1 MTVIVVDVVVKSGSE
16 VSESATCA
24 DRQQNVLSGSRA
36 ARYISLAY
44 KCLLKRKPYQREGP
58 LMREVGKATW
68 GRGRGGQGRVDVL
81 LEANV
86 SLSVTAFTT
95 LYAHCTRKWPPK
107 GELDAMRVMTTC
119 ARRL

>member
-1 MTVIVVDVVVKSGSE
+1 MPVIVVVVAVVESGSE

-24 DRQQNVLSGSRA
+24 DKQQNVLSGSRA

-44 KCLLKRKPYQREGP
+44 KCLLKRKPYQREVP
-58 LMREVGKATW
+58 LMREVGKATRD
-68 GRGRGGQGRVDVL
+68 GERGVDVL